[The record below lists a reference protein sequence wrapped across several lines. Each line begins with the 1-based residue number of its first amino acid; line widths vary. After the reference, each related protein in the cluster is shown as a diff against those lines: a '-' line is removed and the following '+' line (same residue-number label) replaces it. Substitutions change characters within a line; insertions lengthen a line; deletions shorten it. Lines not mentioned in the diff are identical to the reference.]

1 MAQNITK
8 PPVYCKFSYIHI
20 FFRKGGA
27 VMDAKKVGNFIALKR
42 KECGLTQLQLAEK
55 LFITDKAVS
64 KWERGLACPDISS
77 LQPLAK
83 LLGVSIVELLNGE
96 SCAKIDEN
104 AIIQDTITTYV
115 ETTKKICWKQF
126 FIIITL
132 LTLVFAL
139 FISAYSM
146 KQETLRQERIQDAYD
161 SLEWAIINNLD
172 KNLENKDYIEDL
184 NQYQNTLDSINYA
197 KETISQ
203 MRYVLT
209 TEHMLRNNDKLN
221 SCLYTLNDEIKN
233 IKNSFYRNINIQYD
247 KIVLTEHGK
256 KEMNESLLKLK
267 DELNLLSLNLNQTQ

>member
-1 MAQNITK
+1 
-8 PPVYCKFSYIHI
+8 
-20 FFRKGGA
+20 
-27 VMDAKKVGNFIALKR
+27 MDAKKVGNFIALKR

-203 MRYVLT
+203 IRYVLT